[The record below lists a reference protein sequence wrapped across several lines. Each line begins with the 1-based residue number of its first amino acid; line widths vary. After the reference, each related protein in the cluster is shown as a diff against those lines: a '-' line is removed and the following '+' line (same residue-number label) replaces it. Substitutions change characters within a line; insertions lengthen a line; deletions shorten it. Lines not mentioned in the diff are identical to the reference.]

1 MINADPTH
9 IDAAAAVARGYAR
22 MSPIAPLSSTSLTT
36 SKLVR
41 IGLVVVLA
49 LNVLNE
55 SVKFSLG
62 VNRRATAVVDAI
74 DAGMDGVNLDDTSA
88 SAFVDASARQAMQK
102 VDAPRLV
109 VEDDAAKATQR
120 FRIFSPDAV
129 ATSSTTRVRECGSP
143 AVDGYAHVNM
153 TCFIESATNVEFD
166 VSAAAREASVAWIEH
181 HASYDGIAVR
191 WGIHHTANTVEE
203 CAQRCK
209 DHVVRN
215 RTATTAEALPC
226 NVFVWCPMPPEREK
240 ETFRCFEPD
249 AHEHFPGDC
258 WLKFSEVPEAVEV
271 NQRGSNDAE
280 GFTNDQGV
288 TYARRHEGMPP
299 AVHWSS
305 GVVLPPGVTPSAGT
319 LSPRAKW

>member
-55 SVKFSLG
+55 SVKLSLG

-74 DAGMDGVNLDDTSA
+74 DAGMDGVDLDDTSSA
-88 SAFVDASARQAMQK
+88 AFVDASARQAMQK

-153 TCFIESATNVEFD
+153 TCLIESATNVEFD

-226 NVFVWCPMPPEREK
+226 NVFVWCPMPPESEK